1 MLNEEAFLIITAG
14 SLVAITCSI
23 LGCFL
28 VLRKMA
34 MVSDAISHA
43 VLPGIVIA
51 FLLAGTRESVSMLI
65 GAGLIGMF
73 CTFLIEF
80 LHRKVKLQ
88 SDASI
93 GITFTW
99 LFALG
104 VILISYFAGQTD
116 LDQECVLYGE
126 LAYVPLEPYV
136 YLMGTPVGTRTIL
149 TMAVV
154 LVLVIV
160 FVIAGYKELYL
171 TTFDGA
177 YALSIGI
184 AATAWHYLLMGAVSL
199 TTVAAFESVGA
210 VLVVAFLIVP
220 AATAYLLTE
229 NFIKMVLLSCFL
241 GITAV
246 IGGYYLAVAIDGA
259 IAAAM
264 ATVAGIQFALAFA
277 WYRFAITRNTSFT
290 LEKGNP
296 VINPVQASA
305 EPQPAST
312 HS

>member
-1 MLNEEAFLIITAG
+1 MLNEEALLIIAAG
-14 SLVAITCSI
+14 SLVAITCAI

-28 VLRKMA
+28 VLRRMA

-65 GAGLIGMF
+65 GAGLIGMI
-73 CTFLIEF
+73 CTFIIEF
-80 LHRKVKLQ
+80 LHSKVKLQ
-88 SDASI
+88 ADASI

-104 VILISYFAGQTD
+104 VILISLFASQVD
-116 LDQECVLYGE
+116 LDQDCVLYGE
-126 LAYVPLEPYV
+126 IAYVPLEPYV
-136 YLMGTPVGTRTIL
+136 YLLGSPIGTRTIL

-154 LVLVIV
+154 LLLVIA
-160 FVIAGYKELYL
+160 FVCIGFKELFL

-177 YALSIGI
+177 FAISVGI
-184 AATAWHYLLMGAVSL
+184 AATTWHYLLMGAVSI

-220 AATAYLLTE
+220 AATAYLLTD
-229 NFIKMVLLSCFL
+229 NFIKMIFIACLS
-241 GITAV
+241 GTIAV

-264 ATVAGIQFALAFA
+264 ATVTGLQFSFAFA
-277 WYRFAITRNTSFT
+277 WYRFRLTRNTSFE
-290 LEKGNP
+290 LDKGP
-296 VINPVQASA
+296 SLINPAQTSVETTAVNPQA
-305 EPQPAST
+305 
-312 HS
+312 

>member
-1 MLNEEAFLIITAG
+1 MLNEEALLIIGAG
-14 SLVAITCSI
+14 SLVAVTCAI

-28 VLRKMA
+28 VLRRMA

-51 FLLAGTRESVSMLI
+51 FLLAGTRESVSMLL

-80 LHRKVKLQ
+80 LHSKVKLQ

-104 VILISYFAGQTD
+104 VILISLFASQVD
-116 LDQECVLYGE
+116 LDQDCVLYGE
-126 LAYVPLEPYV
+126 IAYVPLEPYV
-136 YLMGTPVGTRTIL
+136 YLLGTPIGTRTLL
-149 TMAVV
+149 TMGAV
-154 LVLVIV
+154 LVLVII
-160 FVIAGYKELYL
+160 FVSLGYKELFL

-177 YALSIGI
+177 YAISIGI
-184 AATAWHYLLMGAVSL
+184 AATTWHYLLMGAVSL

-220 AATAYLLTE
+220 ASTAYLITE
-229 NFIKMVLLSCFL
+229 NFVKMLLLACFF
-241 GITAV
+241 GVTAV
-246 IGGYYLAVAIDGA
+246 VGGYYLAVALDGA

-264 ATVAGIQFALAFA
+264 ASVTGLQFAIAFA
-277 WYRFAITRNTSFT
+277 WYRFAITRNTKLVTEFRGTSR
-290 LEKGNP
+290 
-296 VINPVQASA
+296 INPVQTAA
-305 EPQPAST
+305 EDAVA
-312 HS
+312 